1 MKCCGSARHS
11 SMIPASTDHCCR
23 TFCCGGHAPSST
35 TYGTRSTRSPALAD
49 TGIKAIWYSVPSNF
63 RDWLSCFLLVKYGN
77 AVKNTLMTFQMRNG
91 RSVCLSVSVGF
102 LEGIVLIGDWSLVV
116 ALRHWEMPNGIISRA
131 PRCNGRATHLPW
143 LMLHQL
149 HDWIVR
155 MNCTL
160 ICVNCSVVSFADN
173 GHAM

>member
-11 SMIPASTDHCCR
+11 SLIPASTDHCCR

-77 AVKNTLMTFQMRNG
+77 AVKNARRTDDVSNEK
-91 RSVCLSVSVGF
+91 RSVGLSLGVCR
-102 LEGIVLIGDWSLVV
+102 VLRGDSADRGL
-116 ALRHWEMPNGIISRA
+116 ISGSGTPPLGDA
-131 PRCNGRATHLPW
+131 KWYH
-143 LMLHQL
+143 
-149 HDWIVR
+149 
-155 MNCTL
+155 
-160 ICVNCSVVSFADN
+160 
-173 GHAM
+173 